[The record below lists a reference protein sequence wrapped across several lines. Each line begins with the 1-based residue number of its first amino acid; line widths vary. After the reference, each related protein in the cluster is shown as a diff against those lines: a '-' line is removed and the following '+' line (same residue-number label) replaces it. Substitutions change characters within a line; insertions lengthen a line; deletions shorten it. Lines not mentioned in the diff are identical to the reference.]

1 MKGSDHKSDIQEI
14 LDKSWIFKNFSGKDR
29 DAVEQNSSLVLYR
42 EKDVLFRQH
51 TRTSHAM
58 YVVSGLVKVYKEN
71 GTNRSVTLK
80 IVSGNQF
87 VGLDT
92 IYAESEYEYSA
103 AAIVDTRVLII
114 DFGTFNNLV
123 LSNGRFALDL
133 IRMLSKDSLYIF
145 TRLNSQTHKQL
156 PGRIADVLLYFS
168 EEIFHSYTFEF
179 PLTRH
184 ELAELAGTTK
194 ESFIRTINEFKHDK
208 IIDLEGRK
216 VEIKSL
222 DIVKILSDLG

>member
-1 MKGSDHKSDIQEI
+1 MSTSDPKTDVADI
-14 LDKSWIFKNFSGKDR
+14 LKNSWIFKDFSDQEKD
-29 DAVEQNSSLVLYR
+29 ALMQNSSLVEYR
-42 EKDVLFRQH
+42 EKEILFRQK

-71 GTNRSVTLK
+71 GSNRSVTLK
-80 IVSGNQF
+80 IITGNQF

-92 IYAESEYEYSA
+92 IYAESVYQYSGS
-103 AAIVDTRVLII
+103 AITDTTVLII

-123 LSNGRFALDL
+123 LSNGKFALDL
-133 IRMLSKDSLYIF
+133 IRMLSQDSLYIF

-156 PGRIADVLLYFS
+156 PGRIADVLLYFA
-168 EEIFHSYTFEF
+168 EDIFHSYSFEF
-179 PLTRH
+179 PLTRN

-208 IIDLEGRK
+208 IIHLDGRK
-216 VEIKSL
+216 VKIKSL
-222 DIVKILSDLG
+222 ELVKILSELG

>member
-1 MKGSDHKSDIQEI
+1 MKVSDPKNDIQEV
-14 LDKSWIFKNFSGKDR
+14 LDNSWIFKDFSKENKE
-29 DAVEQNSSLVLYR
+29 AVAENSSLVQYPT
-42 EKDVLFRQH
+42 KDILFRQH

-58 YVVSGLVKVYKEN
+58 YVVSGLVKVYKESGAN
-71 GTNRSVTLK
+71 HSVTLK

-92 IYAESEYEYSA
+92 IYAESEYQYSGS
-103 AAIVDTRVLII
+103 AIVDTRVLII

-133 IRMLSKDSLYIF
+133 IRMLSMDSLYIF
-145 TRLNSQTHKQL
+145 KRLNSQTHKQL
-156 PGRIADVLLYFS
+156 PGRIADVLLYLA
-168 EEIFHSYTFEF
+168 EEIFHSYAFEL

-208 IIDLEGRK
+208 IIQLEGRK

-222 DIVKILSDLG
+222 DIVKILSELG

>member
-1 MKGSDHKSDIQEI
+1 MENTDPKNDIQGI
-14 LDKSWIFKNFSGKDR
+14 LDKSWVFKNFSEEER
-29 DAVEQNSSLVLYR
+29 DAVIQNSSLVQYHN
-42 EKDVLFRQH
+42 KDTLFRQH
-51 TRTSHAM
+51 TRTSHVM
-58 YVVSGLVKVYKEN
+58 YVVSGLVKIYKEN

-80 IVSGNQF
+80 IISGNQF
-87 VGLDT
+87 VGLDN
-92 IYAESEYEYSA
+92 IYAESEYQYSGT
-103 AAIVDTRVLII
+103 AIVDTMVLII
-114 DFGTFNNLV
+114 DFGTFNHLV

-133 IRMLSKDSLYIF
+133 IRILSRDSLYIF

-168 EEIFHSYTFEF
+168 EEIFHSYSFEF

-208 IIDLEGRK
+208 IIQMDGRK

-222 DIVKILSDLG
+222 DVVKILSELG